1 MSMEDRIIEL
11 DEKVMKLQDRIGQ
24 YKDLI
29 EKKEESAV
37 YTSGLHSKLDKI
49 TDKMVFLIN
58 K

>member
-11 DEKVMKLQDRIGQ
+11 DEQVMKLQDRIGQ

-29 EKKEESAV
+29 EKKEESPV
-37 YTSGLHSKLDKI
+37 YTSGLHGQIDQM
-49 TDKMVFLIN
+49 TDRMVFLID